1 MASKHKIS
9 EYLKLLGFR
18 ERDVNAFY
26 PKHNAAEAKKAGK
39 NEILVYGPIVDES
52 TRKLIAEWFGDETL
66 CSGAQ
71 FKSQL
76 DKIDDDDPVVVRI
89 NSPGG
94 DIYEASVMN
103 AALADH
109 GGEITVRIDG
119 LCASAATFL
128 LRNSA
133 KVVAAELCEVMIHN
147 AWGGCIGNKKD
158 MDRMS
163 SWLDKSDK
171 QIAEFYARRMD
182 KPMDEIEAMMNDET
196 LFTAKEAVE
205 IGLADELL
213 ADDERK
219 SDKKPSGKQNS
230 VDADEI
236 PEDVKKIYEAR
247 ARAQA
252 QLTEQIAAATAA

>member
-1 MASKHKIS
+1 MPNKIA
-9 EYLKLLGFR
+9 EYLRLLGFR
-18 ERDVNAFY
+18 ENDIKAFY
-26 PKHNAAEAKKAGK
+26 PKHNKKEAKAKK
-39 NEILVYGPIVDES
+39 NEILVYGPIVDET
-52 TRKLIAEWFGDETL
+52 TRAIIASWFGDETL

-71 FKSQL
+71 FKSKI
-76 DKIDDDDPVVVRI
+76 DEIDDDDPVVVRI

-109 GGEITVRIDG
+109 AGEITVRIDG

-147 AWGGCIGNKKD
+147 AWGGCIGNAGD
-158 MDRMS
+158 MERMAD
-163 SWLDKSDK
+163 WLKKSDR

-182 KPMDEIEAMMNDET
+182 KPMSEIETMMNEET
-196 LFTAKEAVE
+196 LFTAKDAVE

-213 ADDERK
+213 ADGEPK
-219 SDKKPSGKQNS
+219 SGKETAGKKNL
-230 VDADEI
+230 ADGEGM
-236 PEDVKKIYEAR
+236 PEEVKKIYKAR
-247 ARAQA
+247 ARAMA
-252 QLTEQIAAATAA
+252 QLTESLSPATAA